1 MVSNLAR
8 LWDEDIKEA
17 AAKAAAKAAELARIE
32 ALQEGEKKGR
42 QEERM
47 AIIRALSEQGMTL
60 EFISHTTKEPISE
73 IKKILQMPASI
84 GKL

>member
-17 AAKAAAKAAELARIE
+17 AAKAAEQAANHAR
-32 ALQEGEKKGR
+32 R
-42 QEERM
+42 EERV

-73 IKKILQMPASI
+73 IKKILQMPS
-84 GKL
+84 